1 MIARAPK
8 RQPSEHLERLIDAA
22 EELFTQEGFLQ
33 FSTDQL
39 AQRLHCSKRALY
51 EIAAGREKFFEIVL
65 QRRTTRFEKS
75 LIAQVDQAPD
85 TEAALVA
92 SVEAIVGSLENS
104 SPVFLRDILLFPP
117 GARLV
122 KHFQRQTADAIAR
135 AIKRGERENLFRKI
149 EPRVAAEALLASV
162 NRMIEADFLAASSVT
177 AAQAVR
183 QVFQIFW
190 CGLTRNQSEMR
201 KSRQPRSSAFKRN
214 GKLAGIGE

>member
-1 MIARAPK
+1 MKVQELK
-8 RQPSEHLERLIDAA
+8 RQPSEHLERLLDAA

-39 AQRLHCSKRALY
+39 AQRLHCSKRAIY

-75 LIAQVDQAPD
+75 LIAQVDEAAD
-85 TEAALVA
+85 TEAAMVA
-92 SVEAIVGSLENS
+92 SVEAIVGNLENL
-104 SPVFLRDILLFPP
+104 SPIFLHDIFQFPP
-117 GARLV
+117 GARFV
-122 KHFQRQTADAIAR
+122 KRFQRKTADAIAR

-190 CGLTRNQSEMR
+190 CGLSRNQNDLR
-201 KSRQPRSSAFKRN
+201 KTRQPRSSAFRRN
-214 GKLAGIGE
+214 GKLPAIDA